1 MDRWSPE
8 DRSALM
14 ARVRNRDT
22 SPELAVRKLAHAQ
35 GLRFRVNRRDLPGTP
50 DLVFPRYRLAVFVH
64 GCFWHRHSGCKRAT
78 TPKTRQDFWEAK
90 LVRNVERDQQAAAA
104 LEGLGWQVMTVWE
117 CELKDQASVAQ
128 RLLASTRG
136 LPPLSTSVDYG

>member
-1 MDRWSPE
+1 
-8 DRSALM
+8 M

-90 LVRNVERDQQAAAA
+90 LARNVERDHQAASA
-104 LEGLGWQVMTVWE
+104 LENLGWQVMTVWE
-117 CELKDQASVAQ
+117 CELKDRTSVAQ
-128 RLLASTRG
+128 RLLASTRER
-136 LPPLSTSVDYG
+136 PPLITSADCG

>member
-1 MDRWSPE
+1 MDRWNPE

-35 GLRFRVNRRDLPGTP
+35 GLRFRINRRDLPGTP

-64 GCFWHRHSGCKRAT
+64 GCFWHRHSGCKRAA
-78 TPKTRQDFWEAK
+78 TPKTRQHFWEAK
-90 LVRNVERDQQAAAA
+90 LARNVERDQQAASA
-104 LEGLGWQVMTVWE
+104 LEDLGWQVMTVWE
-117 CELKDQASVAQ
+117 CELKDRASVTQ
-128 RLLASTRG
+128 RLLASTRER
-136 LPPLSTSVDYG
+136 PPLSTSADS